1 MTSYILRKAAA
12 DRTGADALVVG
23 VLSTGKGPQIAPGG
37 EGVADAYGKKLK
49 PLLATLGFT
58 GKAGPGRHRPHQRR
72 GQVAAA
78 AAHRHG

>member
-58 GKAGPGRHRPHQRR
+58 GKAGQVATVPTNGV

-78 AAHRHG
+78 AAGRHG